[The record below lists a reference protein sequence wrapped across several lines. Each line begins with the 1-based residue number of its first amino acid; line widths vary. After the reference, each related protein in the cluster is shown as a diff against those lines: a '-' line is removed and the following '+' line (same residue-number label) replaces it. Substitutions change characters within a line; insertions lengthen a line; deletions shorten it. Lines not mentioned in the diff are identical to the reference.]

1 MNEISFLNL
10 KKKWYMKTKDHVLNL
25 LSHGFKF
32 DTVARLN
39 ESQVRVLSEKLFKEK
54 TKEVKIKDS
63 KLKNEIKDFIKTH
76 SKIKDIDENINDW
89 TDGELIDKIKDYGK
103 HADRSKYNK
112 KASDLFKEFENES
125 KGKKEESKEQVT
137 KKVATTYEISPQT
150 AKTTGADIAGVNI
163 KVEPSGLV
171 KATQIGEEDDTV
183 NVNSDP
189 GYTDDGMY
197 LEEKFESKSQQRL
210 FYARCGNG
218 KTKTEKKWCKW
229 AKEFSKETNYET
241 TPEKKEKNESDEKF
255 IEESIVR
262 LIEKNISP
270 KMSKGDLIRTI
281 NEKSQESSMILKNP
295 LKNTMFSHES
305 GIEMKR
311 MKKPTTGLPIMGTM
325 EENTKEKEAPV
336 KEPGIKNPPKRRDN
350 PFKNPNPGTKEK
362 PRGHKKEMD
371 ENTREKEAPV
381 KEPGIKTPPKRRDN
395 PFKNPNPG
403 TKEKPRGQK
412 KSKDEMKTDFI
423 GLIKQALTK

>member
-1 MNEISFLNL
+1 MNEISFLNS

-39 ESQVRVLSEKLFKEK
+39 EVQVRVLSEK
-54 TKEVKIKDS
+54 IS
-63 KLKNEIKDFIKTH
+63 
-76 SKIKDIDENINDW
+76 
-89 TDGELIDKIKDYGK
+89 
-103 HADRSKYNK
+103 
-112 KASDLFKEFENES
+112 
-125 KGKKEESKEQVT
+125 KEESKEQEVT
-137 KKVATTYEISPQT
+137 KKTTTTYEIPAET
-150 AKTTGADIAGVNI
+150 AKTTGADIGNVNI
-163 KVEPSGLV
+163 KVDSSGIV
-171 KATQIGEEDDTV
+171 KATEIGEDATLDVV
-183 NVNSDP
+183 NDP
-189 GYTDDGMY
+189 GATDDGMY

-229 AKEFSKETNYET
+229 AKESSKETDYET

-281 NEKSQESSMILKNP
+281 NEKSQESSMILRNP
-295 LKNTMFSHES
+295 LKNTMFSKES

-311 MKKPTTGLPIMGTM
+311 MKKPTMRMPVMGTM
-325 EENTKEKEAPV
+325 EENTKEKERT
-336 KEPGIKNPPKRRDN
+336 KERTKEKGKEKDN

-362 PRGHKKEMD
+362 PRGYRKNME
-371 ENTREKEAPV
+371 ENTKEKEAPV
-381 KEPGIKTPPKRRDN
+381 KNPGIKTPPKKRDN

-403 TKEKPRGQK
+403 TQEQTRGQIK
-412 KSKDEMKTDFI
+412 TKDEMKKDFI
-423 GLIKQALTK
+423 GLIKRALTK

>member
-1 MNEISFLNL
+1 
-10 KKKWYMKTKDHVLNL
+10 MKAKDHVLNL

-39 ESQVRVLSEKLFKEK
+39 ESQVRVLSEKIFKEK

-76 SKIKDIDENINDW
+76 SKIKDIDKNINDW
-89 TDGELIDKIKDYGK
+89 TDEKLVNQIKGYAERAGHGE
-103 HADRSKYNK
+103 ANK
-112 KASDLFKEFENES
+112 KAHELFKKLEKDS
-125 KGKKEESKEQVT
+125 KGKKEETKEQ
-137 KKVATTYEISPQT
+137 APPNTTVIQKPQT
-150 AKTTGADIAGVNI
+150 ASYQVNDNSKTMINGVEVDTTGGKTV
-163 KVEPSGLV
+163 VTPLTE
-171 KATQIGEEDDTV
+171 IGEDEDTV
-183 NVNSDP
+183 NVVNDP
-189 GYTDDGMY
+189 DATEDGMGIF
-197 LEEKFESKSQQRL
+197 EKFESKSQQRL

-229 AKEFSKETNYET
+229 AKEFSKDTNYET

-270 KMSKGDLIRTI
+270 RMSKGDLIRTI

-295 LKNTMFSHES
+295 LKNTMFSDES

-311 MKKPTTGLPIMGTM
+311 MKKPTTGLPVMGTM

-336 KEPGIKNPPKRRDN
+336 KEPGIKTPPKRKGN

-362 PRGHKKEMD
+362 PRGQKKEMD

-403 TKEKPRGQK
+403 TKEKPRGERK
-412 KSKDEMKTDFI
+412 TKDEVKKDFI

>member
-39 ESQVRVLSEKLFKEK
+39 EAQVRVLSEK
-54 TKEVKIKDS
+54 IS
-63 KLKNEIKDFIKTH
+63 
-76 SKIKDIDENINDW
+76 
-89 TDGELIDKIKDYGK
+89 
-103 HADRSKYNK
+103 
-112 KASDLFKEFENES
+112 
-125 KGKKEESKEQVT
+125 KEESKEQVT
-137 KKVATTYEISPQT
+137 EVPNNKTYKIGP
-150 AKTTGADIAGVNI
+150 KGG
-163 KVEPSGLV
+163 
-171 KATQIGEEDDTV
+171 QIGDLSITQDPATKEVMVQTKSQMEEDATLDVV
-183 NVNSDP
+183 NDP
-189 GYTDDGMY
+189 DATEDGMGIF
-197 LEEKFESKSQQRL
+197 EKFESKSQQRL

-229 AKEFSKETNYET
+229 AKESSKKTDYET

-270 KMSKGDLIRTI
+270 RMSKGDLIRTI
-281 NEKSQESSMILKNP
+281 NEKSQESSMILRNP
-295 LKNTMFSHES
+295 LKNTMFSKES

-311 MKKPTTGLPIMGTM
+311 MKRPTMGMPVMGTM
-325 EENTKEKEAPV
+325 EENTKEKEAP
-336 KEPGIKNPPKRRDN
+336 
-350 PFKNPNPGTKEK
+350 T
-362 PRGHKKEMD
+362 
-371 ENTREKEAPV
+371 

-403 TKEKPRGQK
+403 TKEKPRGQIK
-412 KSKDEMKTDFI
+412 TKDEMKKDFI

>member
-10 KKKWYMKTKDHVLNL
+10 KKKWYMKAKDHVLNL

-39 ESQVRVLSEKLFKEK
+39 EAQVRILSEK
-54 TKEVKIKDS
+54 IS
-63 KLKNEIKDFIKTH
+63 
-76 SKIKDIDENINDW
+76 
-89 TDGELIDKIKDYGK
+89 
-103 HADRSKYNK
+103 
-112 KASDLFKEFENES
+112 
-125 KGKKEESKEQVT
+125 KEESKEQII
-137 KKVATTYEISPQT
+137 KKMTTSYEIPAQT
-150 AKTTGADIAGVNI
+150 AKTTGADIGGVNI
-163 KVEPSGLV
+163 KVEPSGVV
-171 KATQIGEEDDTV
+171 KATEIGEDDTLDV
-183 NVNSDP
+183 VSDP
-189 GYTDDGMY
+189 DATKDGMGIF
-197 LEEKFESKSQQRL
+197 EKFESKSQQRL

-229 AKEFSKETNYET
+229 AKESSKETNYET
-241 TPEKKEKNESDEKF
+241 TPEKKEKNESNEKF
-255 IEESIVR
+255 IEESIIR
-262 LIEKNISP
+262 LIEKNINP

-281 NEKSQESSMILKNP
+281 NEKSQESSMLLKNP

-311 MKKPTTGLPIMGTM
+311 M
-325 EENTKEKEAPV
+325 EENTKEAPV
-336 KEPGIKNPPKRRDN
+336 KEPGTKTPPKRKDN

-362 PRGHKKEMD
+362 PRGHRKDMG
-371 ENTREKEAPV
+371 ENTKEAPV
-381 KEPGIKTPPKRRDN
+381 KEPGTKTPPKRRDN

-412 KSKDEMKTDFI
+412 KTKDEMKTDFI

>member
-10 KKKWYMKTKDHVLNL
+10 KKKWYMKAKDHVLNL

-39 ESQVRVLSEKLFKEK
+39 EAQVRILSEK
-54 TKEVKIKDS
+54 IS
-63 KLKNEIKDFIKTH
+63 
-76 SKIKDIDENINDW
+76 
-89 TDGELIDKIKDYGK
+89 
-103 HADRSKYNK
+103 
-112 KASDLFKEFENES
+112 
-125 KGKKEESKEQVT
+125 KEESKEQII
-137 KKVATTYEISPQT
+137 KKMTTSYEIPAQT
-150 AKTTGADIAGVNI
+150 AKTTGADIGGVNI
-163 KVEPSGLV
+163 KVEPSGVV
-171 KATQIGEEDDTV
+171 KATEIGEDDTLDV
-183 NVNSDP
+183 VSDP
-189 GYTDDGMY
+189 DATKDGMGIF
-197 LEEKFESKSQQRL
+197 EKFESKSQQRL

-241 TPEKKEKNESDEKF
+241 TPEKKEKNESNEKF
-255 IEESIVR
+255 IEESIIR
-262 LIEKNISP
+262 LIEKNINP

-281 NEKSQESSMILKNP
+281 NEKSQESSMLLKNP

-311 MKKPTTGLPIMGTM
+311 M
-325 EENTKEKEAPV
+325 EENTKEAPV
-336 KEPGIKNPPKRRDN
+336 KEPGTKTPPKRRDN

-362 PRGHKKEMD
+362 PRGHRKDMG
-371 ENTREKEAPV
+371 ENTKEAPV
-381 KEPGIKTPPKRRDN
+381 KEPGTKTPPKRRDN

-412 KSKDEMKTDFI
+412 KTKDEMKTDFI

>member
-10 KKKWYMKTKDHVLNL
+10 KKKWYMKAKDHVLNL

-39 ESQVRVLSEKLFKEK
+39 ESQVRVLSEK
-54 TKEVKIKDS
+54 IS
-63 KLKNEIKDFIKTH
+63 
-76 SKIKDIDENINDW
+76 
-89 TDGELIDKIKDYGK
+89 
-103 HADRSKYNK
+103 
-112 KASDLFKEFENES
+112 
-125 KGKKEESKEQVT
+125 KEESKEQVT
-137 KKVATTYEISPQT
+137 KKMTTTYEIPAQT
-150 AKTTGADIAGVNI
+150 AKTTGADIGNVNI
-163 KVEPSGLV
+163 KVDPSGTV
-171 KATQIGEEDDTV
+171 KATEIGEDATLDVV
-183 NVNSDP
+183 NDP
-189 GYTDDGMY
+189 DATEDGMGIF
-197 LEEKFESKSQQRL
+197 EKFESKSQQRL

-229 AKEFSKETNYET
+229 AKESSKETNYET

-281 NEKSQESSMILKNP
+281 NEKSQESSMILRNP
-295 LKNTMFSHES
+295 LKNTMFSKES

-311 MKKPTTGLPIMGTM
+311 MKRPTMGMPIMGTM
-325 EENTKEKEAPV
+325 EENTKEKERT
-336 KEPGIKNPPKRRDN
+336 KERTKEKGKEKDN

-362 PRGHKKEMD
+362 PRGHRKNME
-371 ENTREKEAPV
+371 ENTKEREAPV
-381 KEPGIKTPPKRRDN
+381 KDPGIKTPPKRRDN

-403 TKEKPRGQK
+403 TKEKPRGQIK
-412 KSKDEMKTDFI
+412 TKDEMKKDFI

>member
-10 KKKWYMKTKDHVLNL
+10 KKKWYMKAKDHVLNL

-39 ESQVRVLSEKLFKEK
+39 EAQVRILSEK
-54 TKEVKIKDS
+54 IS
-63 KLKNEIKDFIKTH
+63 
-76 SKIKDIDENINDW
+76 
-89 TDGELIDKIKDYGK
+89 
-103 HADRSKYNK
+103 
-112 KASDLFKEFENES
+112 
-125 KGKKEESKEQVT
+125 KEESKEQII
-137 KKVATTYEISPQT
+137 KKMTTSYEIPAQT
-150 AKTTGADIAGVNI
+150 AKTTGADIGGVNI
-163 KVEPSGLV
+163 KVEPSGVV
-171 KATQIGEEDDTV
+171 KATEIGEDDTLDV
-183 NVNSDP
+183 VSDP
-189 GYTDDGMY
+189 DATKDGMGIF
-197 LEEKFESKSQQRL
+197 EKFESKSQQRL

-229 AKEFSKETNYET
+229 AKEFSKETDYET
-241 TPEKKEKNESDEKF
+241 TPVKKEKNESNEKF
-255 IEESIVR
+255 IEESIIR
-262 LIEKNISP
+262 LIEKNINP

-281 NEKSQESSMILKNP
+281 NEKSQESSMLLKNP

-311 MKKPTTGLPIMGTM
+311 M
-325 EENTKEKEAPV
+325 EENTKEAPV
-336 KEPGIKNPPKRRDN
+336 KEPGTKTPPKRKDN

-362 PRGHKKEMD
+362 PRGHRKDMG
-371 ENTREKEAPV
+371 ENTKEAPV
-381 KEPGIKTPPKRRDN
+381 KEPGTKTPPKRRDN

-412 KSKDEMKTDFI
+412 KTKDEMKTDFI

>member
-39 ESQVRVLSEKLFKEK
+39 ESQVRQLSEK
-54 TKEVKIKDS
+54 IS
-63 KLKNEIKDFIKTH
+63 
-76 SKIKDIDENINDW
+76 
-89 TDGELIDKIKDYGK
+89 
-103 HADRSKYNK
+103 
-112 KASDLFKEFENES
+112 
-125 KGKKEESKEQVT
+125 KEENKEQVQQ
-137 KKVATTYEISPQT
+137 KQTTTTIVGNKGGVVPLKPGQT
-150 AKTTGADIAGVNI
+150 QVSLKPVPNAAPGTMEV
-163 KVEPSGLV
+163 V
-171 KATQIGEEDDTV
+171 EDDTI
-183 NVNSDP
+183 NVVDDPNS
-189 GYTDDGMY
+189 TNDGMGIF
-197 LEEKFESKSQQRL
+197 EKFESKSQQRL

-229 AKEFSKETNYET
+229 AKEFSKETDYET

-262 LIEKNISP
+262 LIEKNINP
-270 KMSKGDLIRTI
+270 KMTKGDLIRTI

-311 MKKPTTGLPIMGTM
+311 MKRPTTSLPIMGTM

-362 PRGHKKEMD
+362 PRGHRRDMD
-371 ENTREKEAPV
+371 ENTKEKEAPV

-403 TKEKPRGQK
+403 TKEKPRGERK
-412 KSKDEMKTDFI
+412 TKDEMKTDFI

>member
-10 KKKWYMKTKDHVLNL
+10 KKKWYMKAKDHVLNL

-39 ESQVRVLSEKLFKEK
+39 EAQVRVLSEK
-54 TKEVKIKDS
+54 IS
-63 KLKNEIKDFIKTH
+63 
-76 SKIKDIDENINDW
+76 
-89 TDGELIDKIKDYGK
+89 
-103 HADRSKYNK
+103 
-112 KASDLFKEFENES
+112 
-125 KGKKEESKEQVT
+125 KEESKEQII
-137 KKVATTYEISPQT
+137 KKMTTSYEIPAQT
-150 AKTTGADIAGVNI
+150 AKTTGADIGGVNI
-163 KVEPSGLV
+163 KVEPSGVV
-171 KATQIGEEDDTV
+171 KATEIGEDDTLDV
-183 NVNSDP
+183 VSDP
-189 GYTDDGMY
+189 DATKDGMGIF
-197 LEEKFESKSQQRL
+197 EKFESKSQQRL

-241 TPEKKEKNESDEKF
+241 TPEKKEKNESNEKF
-255 IEESIVR
+255 IEESIIR
-262 LIEKNISP
+262 LIEKNINP

-281 NEKSQESSMILKNP
+281 NEKSQESSMLLKNP

-311 MKKPTTGLPIMGTM
+311 M
-325 EENTKEKEAPV
+325 EENTKEAPV
-336 KEPGIKNPPKRRDN
+336 KEPGTKTPPKRRDN

-362 PRGHKKEMD
+362 PRGHRKDMG
-371 ENTREKEAPV
+371 ENTKEAPV
-381 KEPGIKTPPKRRDN
+381 KEPGTKTPPKRRDN

-412 KSKDEMKTDFI
+412 KTKDEMKTDFI

>member
-1 MNEISFLNL
+1 MNL

-39 ESQVRVLSEKLFKEK
+39 EAQVRVLSEK
-54 TKEVKIKDS
+54 IS
-63 KLKNEIKDFIKTH
+63 
-76 SKIKDIDENINDW
+76 
-89 TDGELIDKIKDYGK
+89 
-103 HADRSKYNK
+103 
-112 KASDLFKEFENES
+112 
-125 KGKKEESKEQVT
+125 KEESKEQVT
-137 KKVATTYEISPQT
+137 EVPNNKTYKIGP
-150 AKTTGADIAGVNI
+150 KGG
-163 KVEPSGLV
+163 
-171 KATQIGEEDDTV
+171 QIGDLSITQDPATKEVMVQTKSQMEEDATLDVV
-183 NVNSDP
+183 NDP
-189 GYTDDGMY
+189 DATEDGMGIF
-197 LEEKFESKSQQRL
+197 EKFESKSQQRL

-229 AKEFSKETNYET
+229 AKESSKKTDYET

-270 KMSKGDLIRTI
+270 RMSKGDLIRTI
-281 NEKSQESSMILKNP
+281 NEKSQESSMILRNP
-295 LKNTMFSHES
+295 LKNTMFSKES

-311 MKKPTTGLPIMGTM
+311 MKRPTMGMPVMGTM
-325 EENTKEKEAPV
+325 EENTKEKEAP
-336 KEPGIKNPPKRRDN
+336 
-350 PFKNPNPGTKEK
+350 T
-362 PRGHKKEMD
+362 
-371 ENTREKEAPV
+371 

-403 TKEKPRGQK
+403 TKEKPRGQIK
-412 KSKDEMKTDFI
+412 TKDEMKKDFI

>member
-39 ESQVRVLSEKLFKEK
+39 EAQVRVLSEK
-54 TKEVKIKDS
+54 IS
-63 KLKNEIKDFIKTH
+63 
-76 SKIKDIDENINDW
+76 
-89 TDGELIDKIKDYGK
+89 
-103 HADRSKYNK
+103 
-112 KASDLFKEFENES
+112 
-125 KGKKEESKEQVT
+125 KEESKEQVT
-137 KKVATTYEISPQT
+137 EVPNNKTYKIGP
-150 AKTTGADIAGVNI
+150 KGG
-163 KVEPSGLV
+163 
-171 KATQIGEEDDTV
+171 QIGDLSITQDPATKEVMVQTKSQMEEDATLDVV
-183 NVNSDP
+183 NDP
-189 GYTDDGMY
+189 DATEDGMGIF
-197 LEEKFESKSQQRL
+197 EKFESKSQQRL

-229 AKEFSKETNYET
+229 AKESSKETNYET

-281 NEKSQESSMILKNP
+281 NEKSQESSMILRNP
-295 LKNTMFSHES
+295 LKNTMFSKES

-311 MKKPTTGLPIMGTM
+311 MKRPTMGMPIMGTM
-325 EENTKEKEAPV
+325 EENTKEKERT
-336 KEPGIKNPPKRRDN
+336 KERTKEKGKEKDN

-362 PRGHKKEMD
+362 PRGHRKNME
-371 ENTREKEAPV
+371 ENTKEREAPV
-381 KEPGIKTPPKRRDN
+381 KDPGIKTPPKRRDN

-403 TKEKPRGQK
+403 TKEKPRGQIK
-412 KSKDEMKTDFI
+412 TKDEMKKDFI

>member
-39 ESQVRVLSEKLFKEK
+39 EAQVRMLSEK
-54 TKEVKIKDS
+54 IS
-63 KLKNEIKDFIKTH
+63 
-76 SKIKDIDENINDW
+76 
-89 TDGELIDKIKDYGK
+89 
-103 HADRSKYNK
+103 
-112 KASDLFKEFENES
+112 
-125 KGKKEESKEQVT
+125 KEESKEQVT

-150 AKTTGADIAGVNI
+150 AKTTGADIGNVNI
-163 KVEPSGLV
+163 KVDPSGMV
-171 KATQIGEEDDTV
+171 KATEIGEDATLDVV
-183 NVNSDP
+183 NDP
-189 GYTDDGMY
+189 DATEDGMGIF
-197 LEEKFESKSQQRL
+197 EKFESKSQQRL

-229 AKEFSKETNYET
+229 AKESSKKTDYET

-270 KMSKGDLIRTI
+270 RMSKGDLIRTI
-281 NEKSQESSMILKNP
+281 NEKSQESSMILRKP
-295 LKNTMFSHES
+295 LKNTMFSKES

-311 MKKPTTGLPIMGTM
+311 MKRPTMGMPVMGTM
-325 EENTKEKEAPV
+325 EENTKEKERT
-336 KEPGIKNPPKRRDN
+336 KER
-350 PFKNPNPGTKEK
+350 TKEK
-362 PRGHKKEMD
+362 PRGHRKNME
-371 ENTREKEAPV
+371 ENTKEREAPV
-381 KEPGIKTPPKRRDN
+381 KDPGVKTPPKRRDN

-403 TKEKPRGQK
+403 TKEKPRGQIK
-412 KSKDEMKTDFI
+412 TKDEMKKDFI

>member
-32 DTVARLN
+32 DTIARLN
-39 ESQVRVLSEKLFKEK
+39 ESQVRVLSEK
-54 TKEVKIKDS
+54 IS
-63 KLKNEIKDFIKTH
+63 
-76 SKIKDIDENINDW
+76 
-89 TDGELIDKIKDYGK
+89 
-103 HADRSKYNK
+103 
-112 KASDLFKEFENES
+112 
-125 KGKKEESKEQVT
+125 KEESKEQEIT
-137 KKVATTYEISPQT
+137 KKMTTTYEIPAQT
-150 AKTTGADIAGVNI
+150 AKTTGADIGNVNI
-163 KVEPSGLV
+163 KVDPSGIV
-171 KATQIGEEDDTV
+171 KATEIGEDATLDVV
-183 NVNSDP
+183 NDP
-189 GYTDDGMY
+189 DATEDGMGIF
-197 LEEKFESKSQQRL
+197 EKFESKSQQRL

-229 AKEFSKETNYET
+229 AKESSKKTDYET

-281 NEKSQESSMILKNP
+281 NEKSQESSMILRNP
-295 LKNTMFSHES
+295 LKNTMFSKES

-311 MKKPTTGLPIMGTM
+311 MKRPTMGMPIMGTM
-325 EENTKEKEAPV
+325 EENTKEKERTKERTKEKGKEKDNPFKNPNPGTKEKPRGHRKNMEENTKEREAPV

-362 PRGHKKEMD
+362 PRGQ
-371 ENTREKEAPV
+371 R
-381 KEPGIKTPPKRRDN
+381 KT
-395 PFKNPNPG
+395 
-403 TKEKPRGQK
+403 
-412 KSKDEMKTDFI
+412 KDEMKKDFI
-423 GLIKQALTK
+423 VLIKQALTK

>member
-63 KLKNEIKDFIKTH
+63 KLKNEIKNFIKTH

-89 TDGELIDKIKDYGK
+89 TDEELIDKIKGYAK

-125 KGKKEESKEQVT
+125 KGKKEETKEQEVT
-137 KKVATTYEISPQT
+137 KKTTTTYEIPAQT
-150 AKTTGADIAGVNI
+150 AKTTGADIGNVNI
-163 KVEPSGLV
+163 KVDPSGMV
-171 KATQIGEEDDTV
+171 KATEIAEDDDTV
-183 NVNSDP
+183 NVVNDP
-189 GYTDDGMY
+189 DATEDGMGIF
-197 LEEKFESKSQQRL
+197 EKFESKSQQRL
-210 FYARCGNG
+210 FYSRCGNG

-262 LIEKNISP
+262 LIEKNVNP

-295 LKNTMFSHES
+295 LKNTMFSKES

-311 MKKPTTGLPIMGTM
+311 MKKPTMGMPVMGTM
-325 EENTKEKEAPV
+325 EENTK
-336 KEPGIKNPPKRRDN
+336 
-350 PFKNPNPGTKEK
+350 
-362 PRGHKKEMD
+362 
-371 ENTREKEAPV
+371 EKEAPV

-403 TKEKPRGQK
+403 TKEKPRGEK
-412 KSKDEMKTDFI
+412 KTKDEMKMDFI
-423 GLIKQALTK
+423 GLIKQALNKK